1 MNCFFFGTVIRTF
14 MVYMLKSCDWPG
26 DETKLS
32 QWIKLF
38 PSKQGNTSFQQRLR
52 EVHTL
57 YMYMLFNCPLLTS
70 GCPSLKIR
78 WMTKQAFH
86 PTMWERRKGNCF
98 ITFQNELHPLSL
110 HVAIRVPGTTRQ
122 ETQQVVTI
130 LINLCHTQPIP
141 TIKPATLWE
150 SWKRYWVSLT
160 SDVFLFGRGFSGVQ
174 SFTESFVLWENNS
187 PIINKH
193 ALIWPVS
200 LAS

>member
-26 DETKLS
+26 DETRLS
-32 QWIKLF
+32 QWIKLL
-38 PSKQGNTSFQQRLR
+38 PLKQGNTSFQQRLR

-130 LINLCHTQPIP
+130 LINLCHT
-141 TIKPATLWE
+141 PANPNHKASYIVGILKEILSFTYFW
-150 SWKRYWVSLT
+150 RVSLWAGLQWR
-160 SDVFLFGRGFSGVQ
+160 SELY
-174 SFTESFVLWENNS
+174 WEL
-187 PIINKH
+187 H
-193 ALIWPVS
+193 AVGK
-200 LAS
+200 